1 VLYSGS
7 VRANLDPFASASDAE
22 LWHALERAHLRL
34 AIEAL
39 DGGLDAS
46 VAENGDNFS
55 VGQRCQ
61 MCLARALLR
70 RAKILICD
78 EATSAIDMETDA
90 QIQTTIRADFADCTI
105 LTIAHRLNTIVDYDR
120 VLVLDAG
127 RVLEFDTP
135 AALLRRP
142 QGAFASMVDETGAQS
157 AQLLRSIAFEKES
170 RTMAAAAATV

>member
-1 VLYSGS
+1 

-22 LWHALERAHLRL
+22 LWHALERAHLRR

-39 DGGLDAS
+39 DGGLDAT

-157 AQLLRSIAFEKES
+157 AQLLRSIAFEKET
-170 RTMAAAAATV
+170 RTMAAVAASV